1 MLRPHGVSVDR
12 GRSVMT
18 GLSASLADRARMRS
32 SPSETGQA
40 DMEAFIP
47 IIVFSGVVGILLATV
62 QPLTPLLRRHL
73 VDRREFATRTNHA
86 VEIVA
91 ATDPWTEF
99 DRELERTRRT
109 ERPCALL
116 WTHSDA
122 ASLSALDI
130 AAVIVDRLRAVDRVW
145 VEDDQV
151 FVLLPETTVDGAR
164 AATTRITRSAE
175 PLAGL
180 SVRKAVFPDDG
191 LTRDAL
197 LQAVRDDRHEVIQ
210 LRETA

>member
-1 MLRPHGVSVDR
+1 
-12 GRSVMT
+12 
-18 GLSASLADRARMRS
+18 
-32 SPSETGQA
+32 
-40 DMEAFIP
+40 MEPLIP
-47 IIVFSGVVGILLATV
+47 IMVFSGVVGIMLATA
-62 QPLTPLLRRHL
+62 QPLTPLLRRRL
-73 VDRREFATRTNHA
+73 LDRREVAPTNHA

-151 FVLLPETTVDGAR
+151 FVLLPETTADGAR
-164 AATTRITRSAE
+164 AATTRITSTTE

-180 SVRKAVFPDDG
+180 SIRQAVFPDDG

-197 LQAVRDDRHEVIQ
+197 LRSVRDDRSDVVR

>member
-1 MLRPHGVSVDR
+1 
-12 GRSVMT
+12 
-18 GLSASLADRARMRS
+18 
-32 SPSETGQA
+32 
-40 DMEAFIP
+40 MEPFIP
-47 IIVFSGVVGILLATV
+47 IIVFAGVVGVLLATV
-62 QPLTPLLRRHL
+62 QPMTPLLRRRL
-73 VDRREFATRTNHA
+73 VDRREFATATEHP
-86 VEIVA
+86 VDIVA

-116 WTHSDA
+116 WTRPSA
-122 ASLSALDI
+122 ASEPALAI
-130 AAVIVDRLRAVDRVW
+130 AASIADRLRAVDRVW

-151 FVLLPETTVDGAR
+151 FVLLPETTADGAR
-164 AATTRITRSAE
+164 AATTRIRRSAQT
-175 PLAGL
+175 LAGL
-180 SVRKAVFPDDG
+180 SVREAVFPDDG

>member
-1 MLRPHGVSVDR
+1 
-12 GRSVMT
+12 MT
-18 GLSASLADRARMRS
+18 EPRASPADRARTRS

-62 QPLTPLLRRHL
+62 QPLTPLLRRRL
-73 VDRREFATRTNHA
+73 VGREFAATTEHP
-86 VEIVA
+86 VDIVA

-116 WTHSDA
+116 WTRPNA
-122 ASLSALDI
+122 ASGSALDI
-130 AAVIVDRLRAVDRVW
+130 GGAIVDRLRAVDRVW
-145 VEDDQV
+145 IEDDQV
-151 FVLLPETTVDGAR
+151 FALLPETTADGAR
-164 AATTRITRSAE
+164 AATARMTRSTE
-175 PLAGL
+175 SLAGL
-180 SVRKAVFPDDG
+180 SIRQAVFPDDG

-197 LQAVRDDRHEVIQ
+197 LRSVRDDRHEVIR

>member
-1 MLRPHGVSVDR
+1 
-12 GRSVMT
+12 
-18 GLSASLADRARMRS
+18 
-32 SPSETGQA
+32 
-40 DMEAFIP
+40 MEPFIP
-47 IIVFSGVVGILLATV
+47 IIVFAGVVGVLLATV
-62 QPLTPLLRRHL
+62 QPMTPLLRRRL
-73 VDRREFATRTNHA
+73 VDRREFATTTEHP
-86 VEIVA
+86 VDIVA

-116 WTHSDA
+116 WTRPSA
-122 ASLSALDI
+122 ASEPALAI
-130 AAVIVDRLRAVDRVW
+130 AASIADRLRAVDRVW

-151 FVLLPETTVDGAR
+151 FVLLPETTADGAR